1 MPRDR
6 WHFKLHPQ
14 HTFLFLELNLSSQGY
29 TDLLKKRIECV
40 IAYICKG
47 LRKSLAPTKLR
58 LPQLQGKKNPSER
71 RKFIW
76 SSPSE
81 FVGPP
86 RDSFFVL
93 WKVRRRILAHQL
105 RNILLLIPGW
115 KKVRLLFFC
124 RKKPPL
130 LSGCLKCLSRRM
142 AEKDTNL
149 KR

>member
-47 LRKSLAPTKLR
+47 LRKSPAPTKLR
-58 LPQLQGKKNPSER
+58 LSQLQGKKNTSER

-86 RDSFFVL
+86 RDSFCVVEGTKKNFSSPTSKYFAPDPRVE
-93 WKVRRRILAHQL
+93 ISTTSF
-105 RNILLLIPGW
+105 LLSQ
-115 KKVRLLFFC
+115 KT
-124 RKKPPL
+124 PL

>member
-14 HTFLFLELNLSSQGY
+14 HTFLFLGLNLSSQGY

-58 LPQLQGKKNPSER
+58 LSQLQGEKNPSER

-86 RDSFFVL
+86 RDSFCVVEGT
-93 WKVRRRILAHQL
+93 KKNLAHQL

-115 KKVRLLFFC
+115 KKVRLLFLC
-124 RKKPPL
+124 RKKTPFYLAVWNASVEEWLRKIP
-130 LSGCLKCLSRRM
+130 
-142 AEKDTNL
+142 T
-149 KR
+149 

>member
-14 HTFLFLELNLSSQGY
+14 HTFLFLEWNLSSQGY

-58 LPQLQGKKNPSER
+58 LSQLQGKKKSEQAEKVHLKQPIR
-71 RKFIW
+71 VRG
-76 SSPSE
+76 SPH
-81 FVGPP
+81 VIL
-86 RDSFFVL
+86 FVL
-93 WKVRRRILAHQL
+93 WKVRRRNLAHQL

-124 RKKPPL
+124 RQKPPL
-130 LSGCLKCLSRRM
+130 LSGCLKCLSRGM
-142 AEKDTNL
+142 AEKDSNL